1 MTTATEQQ
9 PIDAPTS
16 DPSSEH
22 FVIRS
27 FEDALAW
34 VRANNPNMATNR
46 PQDLDWQAI
55 KNEGRRY

>member
-1 MTTATEQQ
+1 MATTELQKEL
-9 PIDAPTS
+9 PT
-16 DPSSEH
+16 PGPESED

-34 VRANNPNMATNR
+34 VRYQNPNMATNR

-55 KNEGRRY
+55 KKEGRRY